1 MKMVRLILFGAPGS
15 GKGTQADSIENKYG
29 YKKISTGDLVRVE
42 VSAKTK
48 LGLEIKSIT
57 ERGELVPDETIIKI
71 LKKRLKQAD
80 IKNGYIMDG
89 FPRTRHQAEELSRM
103 EVDSEVAIYLKIFDE
118 DVIVKR
124 LLSRLTCT
132 NPTCGAIF
140 NLENNPS
147 QKTGQCD
154 FCGSPIKQRADD
166 NEETVTKRIEVYR
179 EQTKPVID
187 YYKHKGEVYEI
198 DASRTIEE
206 VFESIIG
213 ILN

>member
-29 YKKISTGDLVRVE
+29 YKKISTGDLVRAE
-42 VSAKTK
+42 VSAKTE

-57 ERGELVPDETIIKI
+57 ERGELVPDEKIIKI
-71 LKKRLKQAD
+71 LKKRLKQED

-103 EVDSEVAIYLKIFDE
+103 EVDVEVAIYLKIVDE

-132 NPTCGAIF
+132 NPACGAIF

-147 QKTGQCD
+147 QKAGWCD

-166 NEETVTKRIEVYR
+166 NEETVRKRIEVYR

-187 YYKHKGEVYEI
+187 YYKHKGGLYEI
-198 DASRTIEE
+198 DASKNIKK
-206 VFESIIG
+206 VFESIVG
-213 ILN
+213 VLN